1 MNKKNNNQY
10 PIENYLNNL
19 SPKPNWLLSI
29 IQKLVPFSMIWV
41 SLVLMYGVICM
52 YTNMMGQDE
61 FYRFIFFLQS
71 PFVIVLNCIA
81 LLGAI
86 YHSIHWFNLA
96 PNVVFSANSTKT
108 TKCYL
113 LTAGLWFVSIII
125 SICLLLFILR

>member
-86 YHSIHWFNLA
+86 YHSIRWFNLT
-96 PNVVFSANSTKT
+96 PNVVFSVNSTKT